1 MKDINAVADIPTIV
15 KHTNS
20 VLDLQ
25 PMLFRVA
32 MGYLRNYERADDIVQ
47 ATMIELYKYAGEP
60 ENIEAYAVA
69 ALKRNITRSYGR
81 RDTNTVFLEDIPNH
95 TDVIADTDDADNSA
109 QLLHDILYKAMY
121 MIPDTRREMLVMH
134 VVDRIT
140 IKQIAQQMGCSV
152 AKVKNDLA
160 TAKSELRQIMNK
172 MKQQYE

>member
-20 VLDLQ
+20 VLDLR

-32 MGYLRNYERADDIVQ
+32 MGYLRNYERADDITQ

-81 RDTNTVFLEDIPNH
+81 RDTNTVFLEDIPNYA
-95 TDVIADTDDADNSA
+95 DVIADTDDAEFN
-109 QLLHDILYKAMY
+109 LFHIF
-121 MIPDTRREMLVMH
+121 PPFF
-134 VVDRIT
+134 
-140 IKQIAQQMGCSV
+140 
-152 AKVKNDLA
+152 NFA
-160 TAKSELRQIMNK
+160 TNFFLFYS
-172 MKQQYE
+172 QQYGSNFYLPPATHQRDQQNRAAVPEWSLFQ

>member
-20 VLDLQ
+20 VLDLR

-32 MGYLRNYERADDIVQ
+32 MGYLRNYERADDITQ

-81 RDTNTVFLEDIPNH
+81 RDTNTVFLED
-95 TDVIADTDDADNSA
+95 ADNSA
-109 QLLHDILYKAMY
+109 QWLHDILYKAMY

-140 IKQIAQQMGCSV
+140 IKQIAQQKGCSV
-152 AKVKNDLA
+152 AKVKNDLVD
-160 TAKSELRQIMNK
+160 AKRELRQIMNK
-172 MKQQYE
+172 MKEQYE